1 MMLRCQV
8 ESLTVFSTHFYC
20 VSQSDW
26 KFSVHKTRRCVK
38 IHVYTEVI
46 TNKLC
51 KGRHN
56 TVYNAHQLY
65 TSTYLYGKYTHSRWM
80 NLVSWCLT
88 HWPVGESG
96 QPHNVWRQSQH
107 TDVNTVKARLSE
119 LLDLPDTYRRR
130 SSSVSKSL
138 TQIIKNALISTVSSI
153 STGRSLSVYRNT
165 IAWTLQ
171 AIHLALYPQLID
183 WVKVLSPTWHKIGHF
198 VDVFPAN
205 LLA

>member
-8 ESLTVFSTHFYC
+8 ESLSVFSTHFYC

-46 TNKLC
+46 TNKLNESLQVFFSVS
-51 KGRHN
+51 KKTRRHVKIRLQIN
-56 TVYNAHQLY
+56 SVKADIIQCTMHISYIRLPIY
-65 TSTYLYGKYTHSRWM
+65 TANTHSRWM

-107 TDVNTVKARLSE
+107 TDVNTVKARLSKR
-119 LLDLPDTYRRR
+119 LDLPDLYIQQ
-130 SSSVSKSL
+130 SSSLQSKSL
-138 TQIIKNALISTVSSI
+138 T
-153 STGRSLSVYRNT
+153 
-165 IAWTLQ
+165 
-171 AIHLALYPQLID
+171 
-183 WVKVLSPTWHKIGHF
+183 
-198 VDVFPAN
+198 
-205 LLA
+205 